1 MNSRRTLAYGEE
13 DKMLRTLLPASF
25 ALSLLAST
33 FGAGERQAP
42 TRPTKPHTLAQV
54 WTFDAIYTDQQ
65 HGVTFRYPSVW
76 QAGTGFGYHPPAL
89 TSHEKPIAGFGY
101 GEGGFPRD
109 RVIGPYSATN
119 LEGFGIVYSAI
130 SVANATECEARAST
144 VSETAKHRIVVF
156 GGRSFSEH
164 ETGEGGMSQSISG
177 KLYATY
183 VGPTCYLFETD
194 VAMASP
200 GALDDIPA
208 LTPAQLRF
216 IDAHLL
222 NIMKSVRIVPRK
234 QQRD

>member
-1 MNSRRTLAYGEE
+1 
-13 DKMLRTLLPASF
+13 MLRTLLTTSF
-25 ALSLLAST
+25 ALSLVVPT
-33 FGAGERQAP
+33 FGQAP
-42 TRPTKPHTLAQV
+42 ARPAKPFTLTQV
-54 WTFDAIYTDQQ
+54 WTFDATYTDQQ

-89 TSHEKPIAGFGY
+89 TARSDEKPIAGFGY

-130 SVANATECEARAST
+130 PVANATECETRASSL
-144 VSETAKHRIVVF
+144 SETTKHRIVMF

-164 ETGEGGMSQSISG
+164 ETGEGGMSQSTSG

-183 VGPTCYLFETD
+183 VRPICYLFETN
-194 VAMASP
+194 VALASP
-200 GALDDIPA
+200 DDIRA
-208 LTPAQLRF
+208 LTPVQLRF
-216 IDAHLL
+216 IDTHLL